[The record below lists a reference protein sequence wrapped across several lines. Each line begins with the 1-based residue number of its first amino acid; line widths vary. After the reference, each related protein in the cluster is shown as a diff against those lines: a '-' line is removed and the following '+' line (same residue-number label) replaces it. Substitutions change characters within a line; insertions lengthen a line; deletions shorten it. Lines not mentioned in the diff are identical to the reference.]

1 MATAEKGSTVKVHYT
16 GKLED
21 GTIFDS
27 SKERGPLEFTIGE
40 GTVIPGFEAAV
51 IGMQPG
57 ESKSATL
64 LPEDAYGERRS
75 DRLLTVDREQL
86 PDDMDPEV
94 GQQIELKQPDG
105 RKVPVTV
112 ARVSDSDVTL
122 DANHPL
128 AGRELAF
135 EMELVEIQ

>member
-27 SKERGPLEFTIGE
+27 SKERAPLEFTIGE

-64 LPEDAYGERRS
+64 PPEDAYGERRS

-94 GQQIELKQPDG
+94 GQQLELKQPDG

-135 EMELVEIQ
+135 EMELVEIR

>member
-27 SKERGPLEFTIGE
+27 SKERAPLEFTIGE

-51 IGMQPG
+51 IGMQTG
-57 ESKSATL
+57 ESKSATVP
-64 LPEDAYGERRS
+64 PEDAYGERRS
-75 DRLLTVDREQL
+75 DRLLTVDLEQL
-86 PDDMDPEV
+86 PDDLDPEV
-94 GQQIELKQPDG
+94 GQQLELKQPDG

-112 ARVSDSDVTL
+112 ARVSDSHVTL

-135 EMELVEIQ
+135 EMELVEIR

>member
-27 SKERGPLEFTIGE
+27 SKERAPLEFTIGE

-51 IGMQPG
+51 IGMQTG

-64 LPEDAYGERRS
+64 PPEEAYGERRS

-86 PDDMDPEV
+86 PDDLDPEV
-94 GQQIELKQPDG
+94 GQQLELKQPDG

-135 EMELVEIQ
+135 EMELVEIR